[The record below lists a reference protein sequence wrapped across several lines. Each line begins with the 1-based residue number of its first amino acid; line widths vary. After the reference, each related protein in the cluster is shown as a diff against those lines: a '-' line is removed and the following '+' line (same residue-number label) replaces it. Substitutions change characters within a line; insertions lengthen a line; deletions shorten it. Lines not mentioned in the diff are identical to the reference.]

1 MPKTCP
7 VCFVTFDVSNK
18 YNLRAHIEAVH
29 PAIAQRMYACQDSVP
44 KPLSLTPS
52 FTATAPIE
60 ARSRSVS
67 TQTPRPVVFDVESS
81 SSPCTA
87 VMPRFHNTL
96 ARIKSRLDDSLLLIS
111 RDHPDVDLSYLREV
125 FATMVINHEG
135 RTCRLYELPC

>member
-1 MPKTCP
+1 MCLTSIIYVLTSKRFIPLLPNAVCLSRLSAKT
-7 VCFVTFDVSNK
+7 
-18 YNLRAHIEAVH
+18 A
-29 PAIAQRMYACQDSVP
+29 
-44 KPLSLTPS
+44 LSAPS